1 MEGCVD
7 SEEAERPTWRA
18 LADAQGL
25 IDQLE
30 KNLVVLRRDYPSSNR
45 DRLIDEL
52 EQALATIRS
61 ELTQARP
68 D

>member
-1 MEGCVD
+1 VD

-30 KNLVVLRRDYPSSNR
+30 KNLVVLRRDYPSST
-45 DRLIDEL
+45 
-52 EQALATIRS
+52 ATH
-61 ELTQARP
+61 
-68 D
+68 